1 MSLKEEKDIKKIK
14 KWFRRSGER
23 NVFKQMLKE
32 QILIDWR
39 QLSRKYTMTH
49 LEYDP
54 TSLPF
59 WDVII

>member
-1 MSLKEEKDIKKIK
+1 MVSQKWGEKR
-14 KWFRRSGER
+14 FQT
-23 NVFKQMLKE
+23 NAQE

-49 LEYDP
+49 LEYDH